1 MRCEGALPNQ
11 MGVRYSHIFLILLLL
26 HGANAALKDPVQ
38 KWRTLSGTPPL
49 VIARG
54 GYSGLFPD
62 SSQSAYQFALVN
74 SLPEA
79 VLFCD
84 LQLSSDNV
92 GFCTTG
98 LALDNSTL
106 IAEVFPNNAKTYKV
120 NGEDLH
126 GWFSVDFTS
135 NQLMDNVTL
144 IQNVLSRPSVF
155 DGTMRMSL
163 VDDVVGLHPAQLWIN
178 VQEFSPPRITFGL

>member
-1 MRCEGALPNQ
+1 MLFSSHAQLFHMYISQSYFLMQGALPNQ
-11 MGVRYSHIFLILLLL
+11 MGVIYSHIFLILLLL

-135 NQLMDNVTL
+135 NQLMDNVTC
-144 IQNVLSRPSVF
+144 
-155 DGTMRMSL
+155 
-163 VDDVVGLHPAQLWIN
+163 
-178 VQEFSPPRITFGL
+178 E

>member
-11 MGVRYSHIFLILLLL
+11 MGVIYSHIFLILLLL

-135 NQLMDNVTL
+135 NQLMDNVTC
-144 IQNVLSRPSVF
+144 
-155 DGTMRMSL
+155 
-163 VDDVVGLHPAQLWIN
+163 
-178 VQEFSPPRITFGL
+178 E

>member
-1 MRCEGALPNQ
+1 M
-11 MGVRYSHIFLILLLL
+11 
-26 HGANAALKDPVQ
+26 
-38 KWRTLSGTPPL
+38 
-49 VIARG
+49 
-54 GYSGLFPD
+54 FPD

-106 IAEVFPNNAKTYKV
+106 IAEVFPKNAKTYKV

-135 NQLMDNVTL
+135 NQLMDNVTC
-144 IQNVLSRPSVF
+144 
-155 DGTMRMSL
+155 
-163 VDDVVGLHPAQLWIN
+163 
-178 VQEFSPPRITFGL
+178 E

>member
-1 MRCEGALPNQ
+1 MYISQSYFLMQGALPNQ
-11 MGVRYSHIFLILLLL
+11 MGVIYSHIFLILLLL

-126 GWFSVDFTS
+126 GWF
-135 NQLMDNVTL
+135 
-144 IQNVLSRPSVF
+144 LSRMEE
-155 DGTMRMSL
+155 GK
-163 VDDVVGLHPAQLWIN
+163 
-178 VQEFSPPRITFGL
+178 EK